1 MIYAIMEHYQA
12 HPTVEYIINI
22 RIGTEYFI
30 SVSKKLTSFE
40 SIDQYTASWKW
51 HFDLTDSFKS
61 HQNYTFNV
69 SLIVK
74 YGSHLYLIKSN
85 EFWCI
90 TLEMFYEKVH
100 ANKNWIGHTE
110 ASQERNQILKSSSN
124 IAFLFNWE
132 IIDKIIL
139 SLQWI
144 IFSSNKQPPVRF
156 YENMLKHLS
165 LFSMWGF
172 IVKNYL
178 MYSDIS
184 FTWTWSFNILFC
196 R

>member
-1 MIYAIMEHYQA
+1 MLLLLYVKCHDLCNYGTLQA

-30 SVSKKLTSFE
+30 SVKKKLTSFK

-74 YGSHLYLIKSN
+74 YGSHLYLIMSN

-100 ANKNWIGHTE
+100 ANKNWLSHTE
-110 ASQERNQILKSSSN
+110 ASQERNQFFKELIKH
-124 IAFLFNWE
+124 
-132 IIDKIIL
+132 
-139 SLQWI
+139 SLPFQL
-144 IFSSNKQPPVRF
+144 R
-156 YENMLKHLS
+156 
-165 LFSMWGF
+165 
-172 IVKNYL
+172 NY
-178 MYSDIS
+178 
-184 FTWTWSFNILFC
+184 W
-196 R
+196 